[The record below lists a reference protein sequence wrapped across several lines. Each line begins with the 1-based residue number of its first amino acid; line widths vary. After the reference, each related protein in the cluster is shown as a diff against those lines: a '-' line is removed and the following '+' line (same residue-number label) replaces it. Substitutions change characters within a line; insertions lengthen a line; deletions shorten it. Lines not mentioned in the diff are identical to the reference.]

1 MKTEI
6 ISQTVED
13 KQIIEGQQHGEQ
25 FRQLM
30 PRIRSIPHLS
40 QDQIQRLTSVTAII
54 DHHLTNNGRQPN
66 WIGLGTEVS
75 LIVADLEQSL
85 QFFQP
90 LDDVAFLD
98 LSRLTPIEQLQ
109 VFRELKK
116 RCSFLILR
124 SLVEELS
131 LAQDLLLNIP
141 ANRAQFPRRF
151 SGETIARRPPS
162 RALTLISAELER
174 VDQLARGI
182 ADLPLTQETLAE
194 LVREFV
200 ETS

>member
-1 MKTEI
+1 MKTERI
-6 ISQTVED
+6 NQTVQN
-13 KQIIEGQQHGEQ
+13 KQIIEQQNSEQ

-40 QDQIQRLTSVTAII
+40 KDQLLRLASVRAII
-54 DHHLTNNGRQPN
+54 DHHLTGSAREPN

-75 LIVADLEQSL
+75 LIVADLVRSL

-90 LDDVAFLD
+90 LADVAFLN
-98 LSRLTPIEQLQ
+98 LSLLTEMEQLQ
-109 VFRELKK
+109 VFRELKM

-124 SLVEELS
+124 ACMEKLS

-141 ANRAQFPRRF
+141 ANRAQFPQLL
-151 SGETIARRPPS
+151 SDETIARRAPS

-182 ADLPLTQETLAE
+182 AELPCTQETLAE

-200 ETS
+200 ETI